1 MWVKNQT
8 KIIIWLIVIIV
19 VIAGIWWRT
28 SRKSIQPPTTEKNV
42 IKIGV
47 LIPLTGKAANF
58 GKYLKNGIDMAFD
71 DYGKENIKL
80 IYEDEACDPQR
91 AVNAFRKLI
100 DLDKVSVVIGAFCS
114 SCTLAIAPIAE
125 ENKVVLITPG
135 SAAETISEAGDFIFR
150 NHIRT
155 SLEMKK
161 LGQFMAENYKN
172 IAIFYDNTNDA
183 TILAEKYLK
192 ESIIENGGEIINS
205 IGFISGQASYYTEIL
220 KIKPDLD
227 RINAIHIEALTKDAV
242 IFVKELAE
250 LGINKQLSFDKV
262 VASKE
267 FIEPL
272 GDLAEG
278 VIFIEP
284 KFNKEDNLAFW
295 TKYEE
300 RYGESPTV
308 FSVQAYDSFMIVAKI
323 MHDKCGNDSIC
334 LKKELYKVKDYQGAG
349 GKITFDENG
358 DVEKEVII
366 KTIKNGKV
374 VPYKD

>member
-1 MWVKNQT
+1 MWMKNQT
-8 KIIIWLIVIIV
+8 KIIIWLIVIVI
-19 VIAGIWWRT
+19 VIAGIWWGT
-28 SRKSIQPPTTEKNV
+28 SRKSIQPPTAEKNV

-91 AVNAFRKLI
+91 AVSAFRKLI

-183 TILAEKYLK
+183 MILAEKYLK
-192 ESIIENGGEIINS
+192 ESIIENEGEIINS

-250 LGINKQLSFDKV
+250 LGINKQLSFDNV

-300 RYGESPTV
+300 RYGEFPTV

-323 MHDKCGNDSIC
+323 MHNKCGNDSIC

-349 GKITFDENG
+349 GKISFDENG

-366 KTIKNGKV
+366 KTIKNGKF